1 MIIIRQASTDSDL
14 DHARRLIGLFI
25 TWLKKLYPDN
35 TQGVDAYFASIQPEL
50 ASLPGQYALPSGRL
64 LLAICGDKVAGMVAM
79 RDLGSGT
86 SEMKRMFVDTAFQGT
101 GVGRALAT
109 TLLSQARDAGYSRMR
124 LDTSHQQV
132 AAFGLYKSL
141 GFKEIQP
148 YYEAPE
154 EVRANLTFMEIALQS
169 QLSANRQ

>member
-1 MIIIRQASTDSDL
+1 VLRGIIFQMTPLLNNDVHIPGIR
-14 DHARRLIGLFI
+14 
-25 TWLKKLYPDN
+25 
-35 TQGVDAYFASIQPEL
+35 FA
-50 ASLPGQYALPSGRL
+50 PSGLRL
-64 LLAICGDKVAGMVAM
+64 
-79 RDLGSGT
+79 
-86 SEMKRMFVDTAFQGT
+86 
-101 GVGRALAT
+101 
-109 TLLSQARDAGYSRMR
+109 LLSQARDAGYSRMR

-169 QLSANRQ
+169 QLSASRQ